1 MADPKIKYDIEAN
14 VNGSASVED
23 LERHLRELGNVL
35 QGDLAPQAVAAAD
48 ALKSLGE
55 KQAAVETLRT
65 LSNESSAV
73 AVELQQAQHQV
84 DQLGT
89 QMAETATR
97 AQAFARAELQAKA
110 ALEGKSADLERA
122 RTALRQMQAEHCHRS
137 AGRRICHRFAQR
149 RHGHCGRLQQP

>member
-14 VNGSASVED
+14 VNGSTSVED
-23 LERHLRELGNVL
+23 LESHLRQLGGVL
-35 QGDLAPQAVAAAD
+35 EGDLAPQAIAAAD

-73 AVELQQAQHQV
+73 ALEVQQAQYQV
-84 DQLGT
+84 DLLGT
-89 QMAETATR
+89 QMAEAATR

-110 ALEGKSADLERA
+110 AVEGKSADLERS
-122 RTALRQMQAEHCHRS
+122 RS
-137 AGRRICHRFAQR
+137 ALLPSTAALACSSARAKAWARVAASAICVPSRST
-149 RHGHCGRLQQP
+149 